1 MANTLAYT
9 LHSIQDSFDHCDIGV
24 AIPQF
29 QTCDGAQLD
38 SVNAVIVNAIQ
49 DIVDAFCWVESA
61 SDDTHL
67 GPPKNGLGVD
77 PIILT
82 ATPSLISVEL
92 YIATW
97 RSGTCRN
104 HYTRTINIDVEDSRE
119 LRMGEIFKNRTSAAL
134 FFSKYCER
142 ALKVH
147 WEVAPLAQWQVDI
160 GRMSASQSLGFRN
173 RDMVFIFAPHSV
185 GPHAIGRTLVDIP
198 FDATHQFLTD
208 RMIDLLACNDHEPDE
223 GRATPQL
230 NLTPIE
236 G

>member
-9 LHSIQDSFDHCDIGV
+9 LRSIQDSFDHCDIGV

-29 QTCDGAQLD
+29 QACDGAQLD

-49 DIVDAFCWVESA
+49 DIVDAFCWVEFA

-77 PIILT
+77 SIVLT

-119 LRMGEIFKNRTSAAL
+119 LRIGDIIKNRTSAAL

-160 GRMSASQSLGFRN
+160 GSMSASQSLGFRN

-185 GPHAIGRTLVDIP
+185 GPHAIGRRLVDIP
-198 FDATHQFLTD
+198 FDAAHQFLTD
-208 RMIDLLACNDHEPDE
+208 RMIDLLACNDHEADE
-223 GRATPQL
+223 GRANPQF

>member
-49 DIVDAFCWVESA
+49 DIVDAFFWVEFA

-77 PIILT
+77 SIILT

-104 HYTRTINIDVEDSRE
+104 HYTRTINIDVKDSRE
-119 LRMGEIFKNRTSAAL
+119 LRLGDIFKNRSSAAL
-134 FFSKYCER
+134 FFFKILRKGFES
-142 ALKVH
+142 ALGGGSSGTMASGH
-147 WEVAPLAQWQVDI
+147 WPYVIFSITRFPQSGFGLHICSSLRW
-160 GRMSASQSLGFRN
+160 SARHRQNVSRHPFRC
-173 RDMVFIFAPHSV
+173 DPSVF
-185 GPHAIGRTLVDIP
+185 
-198 FDATHQFLTD
+198 
-208 RMIDLLACNDHEPDE
+208 N
-223 GRATPQL
+223 
-230 NLTPIE
+230 
-236 G
+236 

>member
-29 QTCDGAQLD
+29 QTCDGAQLN

-77 PIILT
+77 SIILT

-119 LRMGEIFKNRTSAAL
+119 LRIGGHNQKSN
-134 FFSKYCER
+134 
-142 ALKVH
+142 
-147 WEVAPLAQWQVDI
+147 I
-160 GRMSASQSLGFRN
+160 GR
-173 RDMVFIFAPHSV
+173 FIFFKILRKGFESALGGGSPGTMASGHWQYVGLSITRFPQSGYGLHICSSLRWSARHRQNVGRHPFRCDPSV
-185 GPHAIGRTLVDIP
+185 
-198 FDATHQFLTD
+198 F
-208 RMIDLLACNDHEPDE
+208 N
-223 GRATPQL
+223 
-230 NLTPIE
+230 
-236 G
+236 